1 MADFRYAQFCPLAR
15 AAELIGER
23 WTLLVIRELLT
34 GPQRFSDLKRRL
46 DGISSSV
53 LAGRLE
59 RLERIGVV
67 VRRELPPPAASSVY
81 ALGES
86 GRALFPVVRELV
98 RWGLR
103 FLEAPRPGDHFQVEW
118 LPLAL
123 EIFARRG
130 PSPERSFEVETR
142 HEGEPIRVRLEGGA
156 GGTELVDPDGATAP
170 PDLRIKASPLAVLA
184 LARGDLDPQTALE
197 RMECEGD
204 RAALADFPQLFDL
217 SVESPESTR

>member
-46 DGISSSV
+46 EGISSSV
-53 LAGRLE
+53 LCSRLE

-86 GRALFPVVRELV
+86 GQALFPVVRELA

-103 FLEAPRPGDHFQVEW
+103 FLEAPRPGDHFQAEW
-118 LPLAL
+118 LPLAF
-123 EIFARRG
+123 EIFARRRA
-130 PSPERSFEVETR
+130 SPDRSFEVETQ
-142 HEGEPIRVRLEGGA
+142 HQGAQVRVRLEGGA
-156 GGTELVDPDGATAP
+156 GGTCLVDPDQATSPA
-170 PDLRIKASPLAVLA
+170 DLRIKAPPLVVLA
-184 LARGDLDPQTALE
+184 LLRGDLDPDTALE
-197 RMECEGD
+197 RMECEGN

-217 SVESPESTR
+217 PVESPESTR